1 MFIALPA
8 FLYNDCVLKKRELSN
23 LPYFLDRNICFIF
36 CYIDYIYVV
45 NFIFL
50 RIYYAFIKI

>member
-1 MFIALPA
+1 MFIALLA
-8 FLYNDCVLKKRELSN
+8 FLYNDCVMKKRELSN
-23 LPYFLDRNICFIF
+23 LLYFLDRNICFIF